1 MKTVIIAFLIGWI
14 FRGFVE
20 VLYPVVVQKLKEKK
34 NKENT
39 VTLTKAEYGALM
51 RLMEKEK
58 ARAKTC
64 GFSRAL
70 MEDKANDEDGE
81 A

>member
-14 FRGFVE
+14 FRGLTD
-20 VLYPVVVQKLKEKK
+20 VLYPVIVKKLNEKK
-34 NKENT
+34 SKENT

-51 RLMEKEK
+51 RLMDKEK
-58 ARAKTC
+58 ARSRTF

-70 MEDKANDEDGE
+70 MEDKMNDEDG
-81 A
+81 AA